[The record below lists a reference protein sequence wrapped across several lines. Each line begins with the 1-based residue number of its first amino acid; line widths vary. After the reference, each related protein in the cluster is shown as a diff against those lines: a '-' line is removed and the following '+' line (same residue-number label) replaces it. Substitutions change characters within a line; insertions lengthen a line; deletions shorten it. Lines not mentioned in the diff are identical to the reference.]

1 MVVKEEQVKMLICD
15 IIKDI
20 RGIVRKPIDENYEFN
35 RNMNNPNIIQIKKKL
50 NNDRTIVI
58 EIIDNSDWY
67 GDFDNYTFDYSYYE
81 NQILIG
87 EVEKILFCD
96 KDKDKDRYLS
106 TREQLPINYKYM
118 NMIKDIYNEIDK
130 YSKEQYKIKKYQRDI
145 ILLDN
150 FFDCIGG
157 K

>member
-35 RNMNNPNIIQIKKKL
+35 RNMNNPNIIKIKKKL

-67 GDFDNYTFDYSYYE
+67 GDFDNYIFDYSYYE

-96 KDKDKDRYLS
+96 
-106 TREQLPINYKYM
+106 I
-118 NMIKDIYNEIDK
+118 IY
-130 YSKEQYKIKKYQRDI
+130 
-145 ILLDN
+145 
-150 FFDCIGG
+150 
-157 K
+157 